1 MLNEKP
7 DLESLPLSLGI
18 QLYRLLGPILLDR
31 SLLRAVCLFFI
42 DCYSLFAKPELKDRK
57 VQLFLVLDVA
67 VFEHSDFKLSLRHLD
82 EL

>member
-1 MLNEKP
+1 LLNEKP

-42 DCYSLFAKPELKDRK
+42 DCYPLFAKPELKDRK